1 MHDALKLR
9 TADVTQYYRRVSS
22 DDRWW
27 ARPATAPTD
36 PDAIYMAISTRDISS
51 HDVHIIPLQNVI

>member
-22 DDRWW
+22 DDGG
-27 ARPATAPTD
+27 PATAPTD